1 MGYVH
6 RDKDSR
12 SCGAQTIATGTNV
25 RVNGRTVAVDGD
37 KNTHGG
43 GSLITSNPKIRIGGK
58 PIIVLNDNAS
68 PDKLCPPLGGAHCS
82 PKASTA
88 SGNVRAGG

>member
-1 MGYVH
+1 MGFVH

-12 SCGAQTIATGTNV
+12 SCGAQTIATGINV

-43 GSLITSNPKIRIGGK
+43 GGLITSNPKIRIGGK
-58 PIIVLNDNAS
+58 PIIVLNDGAS
-68 PDKLCPPLGGAHCS
+68 PDRLCPPLGGSHCN